1 MYFYILH
8 CITFITNTSMM
19 NRRDALARVALL
31 MGGTLTA
38 PTMIAFLDGCKTSN
52 DTANAA
58 NFAFSTDQLNM
69 VSEIAEIIIPKTDT
83 PGAKDAKVGE
93 FIQLMLKDCYYPKD
107 QKSFMD
113 GLAALEEKDFMKASP
128 EEQTA
133 LLTTAETEAGN
144 ELKRIGDERK
154 KAKDAGQTFEEPGVP
169 FFRLMK
175 ELTLLGYF
183 TSEQG
188 AQQALEYVPVPGR
201 YDGCI
206 DLKPGQKAWAM

>member
-1 MYFYILH
+1 
-8 CITFITNTSMM
+8 MM

-31 MGGTLTA
+31 MGGTLAA
-38 PTMIAFLDGCKTSN
+38 PTMVAFLEGCKTGN
-52 DTANAA
+52 DTAAA
-58 NFAFSTDQLNM
+58 ADFAFSQDQLNL
-69 VSEIAEIIIPKTDT
+69 VSEVAETIIPKTDT

-93 FIQLMLKDCYYPKD
+93 FVQKMLKDCYYEKD
-107 QKSFMD
+107 QKSFMA
-113 GLAALEEKDFMKASP
+113 GLEKLEDQDFMKAAP
-128 EEQTA
+128 AEQTA
-133 LLTTAETEAGN
+133 ILTAAEQESID
-144 ELKRIGDERK
+144 ELKRIGEERAS
-154 KAKDAGQTFEEPGVP
+154 AKNAGQTFSEPGVP

-201 YDGCI
+201 YEGCI

>member
-1 MYFYILH
+1 
-8 CITFITNTSMM
+8 MM
-19 NRRDALARVALL
+19 KRRDALARVALL

-38 PTMIAFLDGCKTSN
+38 PTLIAFLDGCKTSN
-52 DTANAA
+52 ETANAA
-58 NFAFSTDQLNM
+58 NFTFSADQLSM

-113 GLAALEEKDFMKASP
+113 GLSKLEEKDFMKGTP
-128 EEQTA
+128 EAQTA
-133 LLTTAETEAGN
+133 LLTTAETDAGN